1 MGMSSKNNMT
11 FSDLIQSSFQSL
23 TRTKARSGLTML
35 GIVIGIASVILMLSI
50 GEGAQ
55 RYILAQISSFG
66 SDILFVTNGPKVEE
80 GQPTLFIKQT
90 LTIRDAR
97 RLQNEVWVTDVVARL
112 QVQDRVSADGSET
125 NVSVAGT
132 TPDEAVLYGL
142 RTAAGEFFSRAAV
155 DARERVIVLGHEVA
169 KNAFGENTPVGKTVK
184 LGTTNFRVVGVM
196 EAVGTKG
203 FQNVDK
209 QVYIPV
215 TAALDLYNKKYLS
228 YLMVR
233 TTLPLA
239 RAKDRLQTTFR
250 EYHNID
256 NVNGDLEKDDF
267 NVSTQ
272 EDAVKNAAT
281 VTMILQT
288 LLVAIASI
296 SLLVGGIGIM
306 NIMYVTVTERI
317 KEIGLRKAIG
327 ARRRD
332 VLGQF
337 LAEAIVLTGFGGVFG
352 IALGFLLS
360 WIAITIISQFQSG
373 WTYAFSL
380 RGAFLGFG
388 VSTAIG
394 LVFGYF
400 PARRAAALNPID
412 ALRVE

>member
-1 MGMSSKNNMT
+1 
-11 FSDLIQSSFQSL
+11 
-23 TRTKARSGLTML
+23 ML

-142 RTAAGEFFSRAAV
+142 RTATGEFFSRAAV

-215 TAALDLYNKKYLS
+215 
-228 YLMVR
+228 
-233 TTLPLA
+233 
-239 RAKDRLQTTFR
+239 
-250 EYHNID
+250 
-256 NVNGDLEKDDF
+256 
-267 NVSTQ
+267 
-272 EDAVKNAAT
+272 
-281 VTMILQT
+281 
-288 LLVAIASI
+288 
-296 SLLVGGIGIM
+296 
-306 NIMYVTVTERI
+306 
-317 KEIGLRKAIG
+317 
-327 ARRRD
+327 
-332 VLGQF
+332 
-337 LAEAIVLTGFGGVFG
+337 
-352 IALGFLLS
+352 
-360 WIAITIISQFQSG
+360 
-373 WTYAFSL
+373 
-380 RGAFLGFG
+380 
-388 VSTAIG
+388 
-394 LVFGYF
+394 
-400 PARRAAALNPID
+400 
-412 ALRVE
+412 